1 MSSRSQ
7 IQFVSVEVRTSG
19 KDVGTESNMIMQGL
33 AGVTFSIMAALSL
46 IKRHPPQRITTS
58 IFMNHSLESW
68 LGRFFGF
75 FFFTLAVNNA

>member
-1 MSSRSQ
+1 MHTSSRSR

-19 KDVGTESNMIMQGL
+19 KDVGTESNIIMQGL
-33 AGVTFSIMAALSL
+33 AGVTFSITAVLSL

-68 LGRFFGF
+68 LGHF
-75 FFFTLAVNNA
+75 FFFLTLEVNNA